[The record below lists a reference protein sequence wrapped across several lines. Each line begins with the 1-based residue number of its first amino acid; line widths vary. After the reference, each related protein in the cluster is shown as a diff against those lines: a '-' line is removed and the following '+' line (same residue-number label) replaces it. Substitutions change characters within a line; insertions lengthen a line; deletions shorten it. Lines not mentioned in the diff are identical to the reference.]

1 MYELKYFLAKV
12 KFKLSGNNKEVMSDY
27 FRKAGMSIKGGC
39 NICCNIMT
47 MEPFLVDI
55 GSNVTISGDVKLVT
69 HDNSVA
75 KLNIGGADVF
85 GRIVIGHNCFIGQ
98 NSIIMYG
105 VELANN
111 IIVAAGSV
119 VCNSFSETNI
129 VIGGNP
135 AKKSG
140 RGMPSERRTH
150 RMRLVVQR
158 QKSFIYTEIT
168 ADLFQGRKRSKGKT

>member
-85 GRIVIGHNCFIGQ
+85 GRIVIGDNCFIGQ

-135 AKKSG
+135 AKKIG
-140 RGMPSERRTH
+140 TWDALRE
-150 RMRLVVQR
+150 
-158 QKSFIYTEIT
+158 KSSPYAIS
-168 ADLFQGRKRSKGKT
+168 RSKAKELYLHGDYSRFISRKKKE

>member
-85 GRIVIGHNCFIGQ
+85 GRIVIGDNCFIGQ

-135 AKKSG
+135 EKKIG
-140 RGMPSERRTH
+140 TWDALRE
-150 RMRLVVQR
+150 
-158 QKSFIYTEIT
+158 KSLPYAIS
-168 ADLFQGRKRSKGKT
+168 RSKAKELNLHGDYSRFISRKKKE